1 MTDYRKNV
9 QYPTIVNAIEGD
21 VEAINTII
29 SHYQG
34 YINSLSMIQIID
46 DNGEKKQ
53 TVDDYLSNVLEV
65 HLIMAILKFKI

>member
-9 QYPTIVNAIEGD
+9 QYPTISNAIEGD

-46 DNGEKKQ
+46 DNGEKRQ
-53 TVDDYLSNVLEV
+53 AVDDYLSNVLEV